1 MDPKEFNILVLG
13 SGAIGSLY
21 GGKLA
26 QIGSKVY
33 FFCRSDYEV
42 VKERGIQVK
51 SIWGDFSFKPHKT
64 IRSCDEVDCD
74 IDFILVCLKVLPEI
88 DVPYLIRPA
97 VGSKTSIV
105 LIQNGID
112 IEPPIKKAFPDNEL
126 ISVLAFVCSNR
137 VEPGIVH
144 HLDYGQLKIGTYPYG
159 IGDGARTLKELF
171 DIAKVPC
178 ELVEDVVK
186 ARWQKLVW
194 NAPFN
199 PLSVLSGGADT
210 LQMLKDKN
218 MRKLIYDVMK
228 EVCCIAKAEGKELPE
243 NIPEEMIKLTEKM
256 VPYKTSMLLDFEA
269 KRPMEVEAIL
279 GNGVRIAKKHG
290 LDVPKMETLYSI
302 LSMLD
307 RKNRGVL

>member
-1 MDPKEFNILVLG
+1 MNPKEFNILVLG

-26 QIGSKVY
+26 KIGSKVY
-33 FFCRSDYEV
+33 FLCRSDYGI
-42 VKERGIQVK
+42 VKDKGIQVK
-51 SIWGDFSFKPHKT
+51 SIWGDFSFRPHKV
-64 IRSCDEVDCD
+64 IKSCDELDSD
-74 IDFILVCLKVLPEI
+74 LDFILVCLKVLPEI
-88 DVPYLIRPA
+88 DVPALIKSA
-97 VGSKTSIV
+97 VGDKTSIV

-112 IEPPIKKAFPDNEL
+112 IEPPIKKAFPNNEL

-137 VEPGIVH
+137 VGPGIVH
-144 HLDYGQLKIGTYPYG
+144 HLDYGQLKMGTYPYG
-159 IGDGARTLKELF
+159 IGEGAKTLKRLF

-199 PLSVLSGGADT
+199 PLSVLSGGANT
-210 LQMLKDKN
+210 SEMLKDEN
-218 MRKLIYDVMK
+218 MRKVIYDVMK
-228 EVCCIAKAEGKELPE
+228 EVCSIAKAEGKSLPE
-243 NIPEEMIKLTEKM
+243 NIPEEMISLTEKM

-279 GNGVRIAKKHG
+279 GNGVRIARKHG
-290 LDVPKMETLYSI
+290 LNVPKMETLYSV
-302 LSMLD
+302 LSILD